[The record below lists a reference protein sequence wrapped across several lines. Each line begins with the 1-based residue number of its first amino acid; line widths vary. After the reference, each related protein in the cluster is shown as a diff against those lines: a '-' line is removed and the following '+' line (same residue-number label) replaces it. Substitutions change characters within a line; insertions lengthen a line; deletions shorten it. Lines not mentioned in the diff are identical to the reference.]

1 MQLADNPITKIILEK
16 LKHKDFRNL
25 NHLIFDEKRP
35 SEFQYELQD
44 LKIDITRQSLD
55 KEIKE
60 DLIDLA
66 KETKIKTKISGLM
79 SGAKIN
85 LSEKLLIDKV
95 EVTAEGPG
103 SGYTLILF
111 LIHSLISIPPGSDIQ
126 GVPASDIIEIIF

>member
-25 NHLIFDEKRP
+25 NHLIFDEKRS

-60 DLIDLA
+60 D
-66 KETKIKTKISGLM
+66 SV
-79 SGAKIN
+79 S
-85 LSEKLLIDKV
+85 
-95 EVTAEGPG
+95 
-103 SGYTLILF
+103 YTHLTL
-111 LIHSLISIPPGSDIQ
+111 PTT
-126 GVPASDIIEIIF
+126 